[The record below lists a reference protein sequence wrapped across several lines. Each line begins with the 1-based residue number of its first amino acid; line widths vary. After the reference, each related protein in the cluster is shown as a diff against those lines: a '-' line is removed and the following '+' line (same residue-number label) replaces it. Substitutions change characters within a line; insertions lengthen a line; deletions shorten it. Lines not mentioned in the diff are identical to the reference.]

1 MALLEDF
8 ESKGNWLF
16 RYRSFLPLSILG
28 IGLLVHFFTI
38 RDSGSTF
45 YTILPYRTAY
55 EYVCLAISL
64 TGLFVRV
71 CTVGYTPVG
80 TSGRNTRKQ
89 VADSLNTTGI
99 YSLVRH
105 PLYLGNFLMWLGI
118 CLLTCDLGFILIFML
133 IYWLYYERIMY
144 AEEQFLRR
152 RFGAP
157 YLTWAMHTP
166 PFLPRFT
173 AFAPPALP
181 FSWKKVLKKEKNG
194 IFALLLIF
202 ALFDGLRAWIQGD
215 MHFNYLL
222 TALAISSGIAYL
234 ILKYI
239 KRHTQW
245 LNEEGR

>member
-1 MALLEDF
+1 MALPEDF

-16 RYRSFLPLSILG
+16 RYSSFLPLSILS

-105 PLYLGNFLMWLGI
+105 PLYLGNFLMWLGVS
-118 CLLTCDLGFILIFML
+118 LLTCHAGFILLFVL
-133 IYWLYYERIMY
+133 AYWLYYERIMF

-152 RFGAP
+152 KFGKR
-157 YLTWAMHTP
+157 YLTWANRTPAIIPDFKSFTP
-166 PFLPRFT
+166 PR
-173 AFAPPALP
+173 LP
-181 FSWKKVLKKEKNG
+181 FSWKKVIKKEKNG
-194 IFALLLIF
+194 IFALFLTF
-202 ALFDGLRAWIQGD
+202 SLFDHLAAWLHPETHPD
-215 MHFNYLL
+215 TVL
-222 TALAISSGIAYL
+222 TALTVISGIAYL
-234 ILKYI
+234 VLKFI
-239 KRHTQW
+239 KKRTSLLDEQ
-245 LNEEGR
+245 GR